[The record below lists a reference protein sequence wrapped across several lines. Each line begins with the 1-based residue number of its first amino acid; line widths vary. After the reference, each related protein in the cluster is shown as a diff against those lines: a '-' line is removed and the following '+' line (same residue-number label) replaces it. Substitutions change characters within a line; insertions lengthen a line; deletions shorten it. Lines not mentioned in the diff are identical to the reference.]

1 MIKKTAAAID
11 RKVYILRRM
20 VLALNR
26 AILASS
32 HAERQR
38 ASQWLH
44 AWKQLSTLA
53 PGDTAQ
59 RHKKPPSE

>member
-1 MIKKTAAAID
+1 MSKKTAAID

-32 HAERQR
+32 HAERER
-38 ASQWLH
+38 AAQWLH
-44 AWKQLSTLA
+44 AWRQLSTLA
-53 PGDTAQ
+53 PGETAQ
-59 RHKKPPSE
+59 RHKKPSAD

>member
-1 MIKKTAAAID
+1 MSKKTAAID
-11 RKVYILRRM
+11 RKAYILRRM

-32 HAERQR
+32 HAERER

-44 AWKQLSTLA
+44 AWKQLSMRA
-53 PGDTAQ
+53 PGKTAQ
-59 RHKKPPSE
+59 RHKKPSPD